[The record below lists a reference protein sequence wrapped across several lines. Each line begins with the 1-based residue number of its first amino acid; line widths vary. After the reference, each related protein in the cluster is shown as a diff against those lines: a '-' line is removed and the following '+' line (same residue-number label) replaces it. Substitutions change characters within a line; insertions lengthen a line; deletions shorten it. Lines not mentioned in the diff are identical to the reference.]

1 MGATAEQT
9 SRPQAIS
16 RYSASIHSHC
26 RSEIV
31 NTLHEYLQE
40 KMPLEKQMAK
50 SRGIIQHPCEHM
62 GSAGCRHAAGWDRN
76 TGCQDRGPVLLPGT
90 YLWVVPRWAQHLW
103 GPQADLPRQRG
114 RGPFFQLQVQQT
126 FYFFQ
131 LSGIPL
137 TFPHYRMQECT
148 CTLARI
154 ALSLK

>member
-1 MGATAEQT
+1 MFISLINLMGATAEQT

-26 RSEIV
+26 GSEIV

-76 TGCQDRGPVLLPGT
+76 TGCQDTGPVLLPGA
-90 YLWVVPRWAQHLW
+90 YLWVAWVCQGGHSTCGAH
-103 GPQADLPRQRG
+103 RQIFPG
-114 RGPFFQLQVQQT
+114 RGGGDHFFNFKSSKHFISSNCLV
-126 FYFFQ
+126 
-131 LSGIPL
+131 
-137 TFPHYRMQECT
+137 FP
-148 CTLARI
+148 
-154 ALSLK
+154 